1 MIWWLTRNGVID
13 ALMRQRKPA
22 PAAGIITIGSC
33 YDEAVV
39 KFRYTERVM
48 AKDKLVKTSN
58 RSEVEAFLNK
68 VATTPVRKPAS
79 RTGRLIFAMDATAS
93 REPTWDQ
100 ACHIQA
106 QMFEETAALGGLSIQ
121 LCYYRGLNEFNA
133 SDWLSNKTDLQQRMM
148 AVRCLGGH
156 TQIRRVLQHA
166 LTETRQK
173 EVDAVVFVG
182 DCLEEGVDEL
192 CQLAGE
198 LGLHNVPV
206 FLFQEGDYAVAK
218 RAFKQI
224 ARLTDGAYCPFDAS
238 SAQQLRDLLSAVA
251 VYAAGGRRA
260 LENFSKARGGVTRLL
275 TRQINKG

>member
-1 MIWWLTRNGVID
+1 MT
-13 ALMRQRKPA
+13 
-22 PAAGIITIGSC
+22 
-33 YDEAVV
+33 
-39 KFRYTERVM
+39 
-48 AKDKLVKTSN
+48 KDKLVKRSS
-58 RSEVEAFLNK
+58 RSEVDAFLHK
-68 VATTPVRKPAS
+68 VATTPARKPAS

-106 QMFEETAALGGLSIQ
+106 QMFEETTALGGLSIQ
-121 LCYYRGLNEFNA
+121 LCYYRGFNEFSA
-133 SDWLSNKTDLQQRMM
+133 SDWLSNKTDLQHRMM

-166 LTETRQK
+166 ITETRQK

-182 DCLEEGVDEL
+182 DCLEEEVDEL

-206 FLFQEGDYAVAK
+206 FLFQEGDYVVAK

-260 LENFSKARGGVTRLL
+260 LENFSKARGGMTRLL